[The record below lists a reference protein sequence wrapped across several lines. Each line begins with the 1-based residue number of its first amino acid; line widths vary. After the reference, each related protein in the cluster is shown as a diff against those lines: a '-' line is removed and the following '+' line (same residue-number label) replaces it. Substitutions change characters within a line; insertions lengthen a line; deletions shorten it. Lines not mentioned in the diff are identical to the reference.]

1 MSDTTPTAPASK
13 FGTWIPGIV
22 LIGLGVIFLVQNY
35 MGQQLRNWWA
45 LFLLIP
51 VLFTVERG
59 YSSFKA
65 GRTGEAIGQLTGG
78 LVLVA
83 LIVIFLFELPIGQ
96 LWPIFL
102 IIGGLS
108 LLVSRSWRT

>member
-1 MSDTTPTAPASK
+1 MSDTAPTAPASK
-13 FGTWIPGIV
+13 FGAWIPGIV

-35 MGQQLRNWWA
+35 MGEQLRNWWA

-51 VLFTVERG
+51 VLFTLERG
-59 YSSFKA
+59 YSSYKA
-65 GRTGEAIGQLTGG
+65 GRTGE
-78 LVLVA
+78 V
-83 LIVIFLFELPIGQ
+83 IGQ
-96 LWPIFL
+96 LWPSFL